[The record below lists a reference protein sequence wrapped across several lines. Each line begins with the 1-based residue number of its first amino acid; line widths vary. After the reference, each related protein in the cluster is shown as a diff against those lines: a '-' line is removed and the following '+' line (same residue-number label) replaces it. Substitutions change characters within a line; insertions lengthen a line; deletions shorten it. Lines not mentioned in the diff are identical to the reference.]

1 MDISYILQ
9 ILNHGYIRKSVMR
22 RRNTMTYLA
31 LPRKVVLLLPA
42 SVQWDEKVATRVA
55 VLNRQTSIGH
65 LLAGG

>member
-1 MDISYILQ
+1 
-9 ILNHGYIRKSVMR
+9 
-22 RRNTMTYLA
+22 MTYLA